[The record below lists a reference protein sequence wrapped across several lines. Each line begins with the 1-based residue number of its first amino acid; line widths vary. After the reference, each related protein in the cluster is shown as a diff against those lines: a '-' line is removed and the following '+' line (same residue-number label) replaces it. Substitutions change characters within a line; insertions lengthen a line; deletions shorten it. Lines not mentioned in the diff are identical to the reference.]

1 MFKKVLCCIF
11 SSLFLITCSDGPEI
25 IPCFIGVPLTDS
37 VCIEIYEPVCGCN
50 GVTYDNKCYAEKSG
64 VSNWIEGECLQ

>member
-1 MFKKVLCCIF
+1 MFKKALYCIF

-25 IPCFIGVPLTDS
+25 IPCLIGAPLTDS

-50 GVTYDNKCYAEKSG
+50 GVTYDNECYAEKSG